1 MLRLMPGSPLVIATH
16 NQGKRLEF
24 ATLLA
29 PAGIICTDAAALNL
43 AAPAE
48 TGADFAENAQIKAL
62 SAARATGLAALAD
75 DSGLSVAALGG
86 DPGLRSARFAQECGG
101 YTEAMARLIA
111 ASRGDT
117 RAWFTCALCLAM
129 PTGETATYLGFC
141 HGNIAEHP
149 RGTKGF
155 GYDPIF
161 VPLGQTA
168 SFAELSAEQKHQ
180 ISHRA
185 RAISQFLAVLPVLSQ
200 GAARC

>member
-1 MLRLMPGSPLVIATH
+1 MLRLNPGSTLVIATH
-16 NQGKRLEF
+16 NQGKRQEF

-43 AAPAE
+43 AEPEE
-48 TGADFAENAQIKAL
+48 TGVNFAANAQIKAQ
-62 SAARATGLAALAD
+62 SAAGATGLAALAD

-86 DPGLRSARFAQECGG
+86 APGLRSARFAQECGG
-101 YTEAMARLIA
+101 YAEAMARVIA
-111 ASRGDT
+111 ASRGDN
-117 RAWFTCALCLAM
+117 RAWFTCALCLAL

-141 HGNIAEHP
+141 HGIIAEQP
-149 RGTKGF
+149 RGTSGF

-168 SFAELSAEQKHQ
+168 SFAELSADQKHQ

-185 RAISQFLAVLPVLSQ
+185 RAIRQFLAVLPELNQ
-200 GAARC
+200 PAAPY

>member
-1 MLRLMPGSPLVIATH
+1 MLRLMPGRPLVIATH
-16 NQGKRLEF
+16 NQGKRQEF

-43 AAPAE
+43 AEPAE

-161 VPLGQTA
+161 VPSGQTA

-185 RAISQFLAVLPVLSQ
+185 RVISQFLAVLPVLSQ